1 MISSKRIKFIFVFLL
16 CLGVCIYTLN
26 AEEFNPAEFGQEGF
40 DPAFQ
45 AVPPIQTAQVIKKDS
60 VQKQEEEIPAK
71 EQAFEAGGVYN
82 NEDFVNLA
90 FDNAD
95 IRDVIKVLAARSDMN
110 IIVGEGVQANVTM
123 KLKDVI
129 WESALELILNTYN
142 LTYQKEG
149 NLIRV
154 MTLTESEEE
163 AKKIP
168 MITKIIPLNFAQT
181 PEMSAS
187 IAKMLSARGSV
198 QENVRTNTLI
208 ITDIP
213 SRVKMIEET
222 ITKLDTPTPQVL
234 IDVLI
239 MDITLTDSDDLGV
252 DWQAITT
259 NQLSDLSS
267 ANRTKSVTLEQPSG
281 MSTTGGIA
289 GDPAFTLALV
299 KKFGEANFTANLQ
312 AWIENKEAK
321 VLANPKIL
329 TLDNQ
334 EAKIEIIN
342 QFPYLQTSSSTDG
355 GSTSGTEYKNIGT
368 SLSVTAHITNDGHI
382 TLNLKPEQD
391 INAGTDSTT
400 GAPIVDTRSAE
411 TNVLVKDGQTV
422 ALGGLR
428 RVDKSTTISKVPI
441 LGDIPFIGKIF
452 QNRQID
458 DKDVELVMFVTPH
471 IIKDAGITDKERM
484 YIKENLPGPQ
494 RPFLRNKPFVLEE
507 KYDLRSPSYKTKG
520 SK

>member
-1 MISSKRIKFIFVFLL
+1 MVSSKRIKLVLIFLFIFSF
-16 CLGVCIYTLN
+16 CNFTLYG
-26 AEEFNPAEFGQEGF
+26 EEPSMIEPLSDEYQMAFEQISQEK
-40 DPAFQ
+40 PQ
-45 AVPPIQTAQVIKKDS
+45 QEI
-60 VQKQEEEIPAK
+60 KQESKEEPIAI
-71 EQAFEAGGVYN
+71 EAGRSFNGEN
-82 NEDFVNLA
+82 TIDEDFVNLA

-95 IRDVIKVLAARSDMN
+95 IRDVIKVLAAKSDMN
-110 IIVGEGVQANVTM
+110 IIVGEDVKANVTM

-154 MTLTESEEE
+154 MTLTEAEEV
-163 AKKIP
+163 AKKVP

-181 PEMSAS
+181 AEMSAS

-198 QENVRTNTLI
+198 QENSRTNTLI

-213 SRVKMIEET
+213 SRVRMMEET
-222 ITKLDTPTPQVL
+222 IEKLDTPTPQVL
-234 IDVLI
+234 INVLI
-239 MDITLTDSDDLGV
+239 VDITLTDSDDLGV

-259 NQLSDLSS
+259 NQLADLSS
-267 ANRTKSVTLEQPSG
+267 ANRSKTATLTQPSN
-281 MSTTGGIA
+281 MSSTGG
-289 GDPAFTLALV
+289 PAFTLALV
-299 KKFGEANFTANLQ
+299 KKFGEADFTANLQ

-321 VLANPKIL
+321 VLANPRIL

-342 QFPYLQTSSSTDG
+342 QFPYLQTSSSSDG
-355 GSTSGTEYKNIGT
+355 GTTSGTEYKNIGT

-382 TLNLKPEQD
+382 TLNLKPSQD
-391 INAGTDSTT
+391 INAGSDSTT

-411 TNVLVKDGQTV
+411 TNVLVRDGQTV

-428 RVDKSTTISKVPI
+428 RVDRATTVNKVPI

-458 DKDVELVMFVTPH
+458 DKDVELVMFVTPY
-471 IIKDAGITDKERM
+471 IIKDAGISEEEKIFIEA
-484 YIKENLPGPQ
+484 NLPGPQ
-494 RPFLRNKPFVLEE
+494 RPFSRNSPFLLEE
-507 KYDLRSPSYKTKG
+507 KYDLRPPVKKIKG
-520 SK
+520 NW